1 MMETE
6 KLLKMNREK
15 GYASCKRERLSD
27 SEKER
32 ERDGKRKKERDE
44 MVI

>member
-1 MMETE
+1 METE

-32 ERDGKRKKERDE
+32 ERETEKERRSE
-44 MVI
+44 MRW